1 MVLTAGYKVSHYE
14 IIAQLGAGGMGVVYR
29 ARDERL
35 GRDLA
40 LKVLPAES
48 MDNENARARLLRE
61 AQMASSLNHPHIAH
75 IYEVGEDRDLLF
87 IAMELVE
94 GRSLREVIGQGGLNP
109 ETVLRLGLQISEALA
124 YAHERGVIHR
134 DLKSA
139 NIMITPEGRAKVL
152 DFGLAKRVQE
162 ADTDK
167 TAAELSLTG
176 SGMLVGTPNYLPP
189 EVLLGGRAD
198 ARSDV
203 WALGVVLYEMASGKL
218 PFGGESL
225 AELAGSIVNAAP
237 APLSGRIPVGIQ
249 AVIGRCLAKEPKQ
262 RYRQGSEIQV
272 ALESLLGGRV
282 PGSSS
287 RRLGRVWIAAAAGLI
302 VVGLGIALALGPGH
316 LWDRMSGQSGGPRI
330 ASLAVLPLANL
341 SGDPDQEFFAD
352 GMTEELITQLAPI
365 RSLKVISRTSVMRF
379 KNSKKPL
386 GEIANQLGVDGIIE
400 GSVQRAG
407 DRIRITAQLI
417 EASTD
422 HHMWAKSYERDFRDV
437 LALQSEVA
445 GDIAGEIRLQISP
458 QVTARLASRRPVNP
472 KAYELYLKGRYLW
485 NKMTP
490 EDAPKA
496 IDYYEKALA
505 LDPGDARYSSGLAD
519 AYVVLVQVMGSMPA
533 KEGMAKVKEYA
544 RRALAADENS
554 AEAHTSMACALFFGD
569 WNVTEAERQ
578 VRTAIDINPG
588 YGTAYLVYSVIL
600 ASMGRLDAA
609 MEQDRLAMQVDPM
622 SMIAHWNAV
631 STLVMARRYD
641 DAIALAKR
649 AVELDPQSP
658 LPQGGTAHIHELR
671 GEYGAALDI
680 YESLLP
686 EDMGGKALVAKMRQ
700 AYATSG
706 PKGYWRVVY
715 ESRVNRRPPMNAVQ
729 LAVACASMGDMNR
742 AMEYLNRAYDERS
755 ADLLWLNVEPSFDPF
770 RSDPRFQEL
779 VRRVDLVKRT

>member
-1 MVLTAGYKVSHYE
+1 MALSAGYKLSHYE

-29 ARDERL
+29 ARDHRL

-48 MDNENARARLLRE
+48 MDDANARARLLRE

-94 GRSLREVIGQGGLNP
+94 GRPLREVIGQRGLDT
-109 ETVLRLGLQISEALA
+109 ETVLRLGLQIADALA

-139 NIMITPEGRAKVL
+139 NVMITPEGRAKVL
-152 DFGLAKRVQE
+152 DFGLAKRLHE
-162 ADTDK
+162 DDGDK
-167 TAAELSLTG
+167 TSPELSLTG

-189 EVLLGGRAD
+189 EILLGGKAD
-198 ARSDV
+198 PRSDV
-203 WALGVVLYEMASGKL
+203 WAMGVVLYEMASGKL
-218 PFGGESL
+218 PFGGASL
-225 AELAGSIVNAAP
+225 AELAGSIVNGAP
-237 APLSGRIPVGIQ
+237 TPMSGRVPVGLQ
-249 AVIGRCLAKEPKQ
+249 AVIGRCLAKEPSR
-262 RYRQGSEIQV
+262 RYRHGSEIRV
-272 ALESLLGGRV
+272 AIESLLGGTPSASAARS
-282 PGSSS
+282 P
-287 RRLGRVWIAAAAGLI
+287 RRLWIAAAAGLI
-302 VVGLGIALALGPGH
+302 VLGLGIGLAIGPGR
-316 LWDRMSGQSGGPRI
+316 LLDRMTGRAGGPKI
-330 ASLAVLPLANL
+330 TSLAVLPLANL
-341 SGDPDQEFFAD
+341 SGDPNQEFFAD

-365 RSLKVISRTSVMRF
+365 QSLKVISRTSVMRY
-379 KNSKKPL
+379 KNSKQPL
-386 GEIANQLGVDGIIE
+386 REIADQLDVDGIIE

-422 HHMWAKSYERDFRDV
+422 HHLWAKSYERDFRDV

-458 QVTARLASRRPVNP
+458 QESARLANRRPVNP
-472 KAYELYLKGRYLW
+472 KAYELYLQGRYLW

-519 AYVVLVQVMGSMPA
+519 AYVVLVQVMGAMPI

-544 RRALAADENS
+544 RKALAADENS
-554 AEAHTSMACALFFGD
+554 AEAHSSMACALFFGD
-569 WNVTEAERQ
+569 WNVPEAERQ
-578 VRTAIDINPG
+578 VRTAIEINPG

-600 ASMGRLDAA
+600 ASMGRLDEA
-609 MEQDRLAMQVDPM
+609 MKQDQLAMQVDPM
-622 SMIAHWNAV
+622 SMLSHWNAV

-649 AVELDPQSP
+649 AVELDPRSP
-658 LPQGGTAHIHELR
+658 LPQGGTAHILELR
-671 GEYGAALDI
+671 GEYEAALDI
-680 YESLLP
+680 YDKFLP
-686 EDMGGKALVAKMRQ
+686 EDMGGKALVAKLRR
-700 AYATSG
+700 AYAASG
-706 PKGYWRVVY
+706 PKGYWRVIY
-715 ESRVNRRPPMNAVQ
+715 DSRVGRPGVNAIQ
-729 LAVACASMGDMNR
+729 LAVACAYMGDIDR
-742 AMEYLNRAYDERS
+742 AMGYLNRAYDERL
-755 ADLLWLNVEPSFDPF
+755 ADLLWLHVEPSFDPL

-779 VRRVDLVKRT
+779 VRRVDLAKRT